1 MNVTIESVKL
11 LLDRI
16 YFGSHYPINNRNMN
30 DDIKKNGPLAT
41 LTNIEMNVWGMY
53 KHRQCEIVFSEKS

>member
-1 MNVTIESVKL
+1 MNVTIESVRL

-30 DDIKKNGPLAT
+30 DDIKKTIKT
-41 LTNIEMNVWGMY
+41 LY
-53 KHRQCEIVFSEKS
+53 YFQFYQ